1 MRSMTA
7 QGGPPTSAV
16 LLDGFAIER
25 ECIRQAVMS
34 TWLRTVSGMITAALL
49 VASLVGQM
57 SLAVGAT
64 WWLAVAL
71 VRICIRMIGRAFVR
85 NEDLANPWPRRRYLA
100 IEFAEGLLWGGLP
113 FIAHVKEERYLVLI
127 TTSVVAISTVA
138 SLAACAIPA
147 IARAFTIPAL
157 FLMGIWTFSN
167 GGRWG
172 ITSGVGVVL
181 IYVFAAQALKVSSGE
196 LRGAIA
202 GRLVNESLARE
213 LESARARAEFAN
225 TELHTMNEQLHDVA
239 RRDPLTGLRNRRHF
253 MELLDELQHAD
264 AAYSPWYLV
273 ILDVDYFKRINDEFG
288 HQTGDRVLV
297 SLSAAADAEVRA
309 SDCLARI
316 GGEEFAVLLRDVDY
330 HGAVRIVE
338 RIRAAVHALDVGVGP
353 LTISAGLVAGEP
365 SLHPTVA
372 LSRADHALY
381 EAKRSGR
388 DQLICDPPLVH

>member
-1 MRSMTA
+1 MTA
-7 QGGPPTSAV
+7 QVGPPNSAV

-34 TWLRTVSGMITAALL
+34 TWLRTVSGMITAAML

-57 SLAVGAT
+57 SLAVGMT

-71 VRICIRMIGRAFVR
+71 VRICMRMIGRAFVR
-85 NEDLANPWPRRRYLA
+85 NDDLVNPWPRRRYLA

-113 FIAHVKEERYLVLI
+113 FIAHVKEEKYLVLI
-127 TTSVVAISTVA
+127 TTSIVAISTVA
-138 SLAACAIPA
+138 SLAACAIPG

-157 FLMGIWTFSN
+157 FLMGIWAFSH

-172 ITSGVGVVL
+172 VTSGVGVVL
-181 IYVFAAQALKVSSGE
+181 IYIFAAQALKVSSGE

-213 LESARARAEFAN
+213 LESAKALAESAN
-225 TELHTMNEQLHDVA
+225 TELHTMNEQLHDIA
-239 RRDPLTGLRNRRHF
+239 RRDPLTGLHNRRHF

-264 AAYSPWYLV
+264 ATSSPWYLV

-297 SLSAAADAEVRA
+297 SLSAAANAEVRA

-338 RIRAAVHALDVGVGP
+338 RIRAAVNALDIGVGP
-353 LTISAGLVAGEP
+353 LTISAGLVAGES
-365 SLHPTVA
+365 SLHRTVA

>member
-1 MRSMTA
+1 MNA
-7 QGGPPTSAV
+7 QAGPPTSAV

-34 TWLRTVSGMITAALL
+34 TWLRTISGMITAALL
-49 VASLVGQM
+49 VVSLVGQM
-57 SLAVGAT
+57 SLVVGVS
-64 WWLAVAL
+64 WWLAVAV
-71 VRICIRMIGRAFVR
+71 VRIAMRVIGRAFVR
-85 NEDLANPWPRRRYLA
+85 HEDLTNPWPRRRYLA

-113 FIAHVKEERYLVLI
+113 FIAHVKEEKYLVLI

-147 IARAFTIPAL
+147 IARAFTVPAL
-157 FLMGIWTFSN
+157 SLMGTWAFLH

-172 ITSGVGVVL
+172 VTSGVGVVL
-181 IYVFAAQALKVSSGE
+181 IYIFAAQALKVSSGE

-213 LESARARAEFAN
+213 LEAAKARAESAN
-225 TELHTMNEQLHDVA
+225 TELHTMNAQLHDVA
-239 RRDPLTGLRNRRHF
+239 RRDPLTGLHNRRHF
-253 MELLDELQHAD
+253 MELLDELQRAD
-264 AAYSPWYLV
+264 TALRPWYLV
-273 ILDVDYFKRINDEFG
+273 ILDVDHFKRINDEFG

-297 SLSAAADAEVRA
+297 SLSSAANAEVRA

-330 HGAVRIVE
+330 QGAIRIVE
-338 RIRAAVHALDVGVGP
+338 RIRAAVNALDVGVGR

-388 DQLICDPPLVH
+388 DQLICDPPLKR